1 MPDTQT
7 LKDTIRNI
15 TQTATVRE
23 NSGNVLRD
31 TTYGD
36 MTSAG
41 QALRQASSA
50 AAVQRTAK
58 ALALG
63 VEAWYPDTTVF
74 ATTRVPLLEAGS
86 GRDTDALAELMDAV
100 AAYEETDAGDDGV
113 RTAIEQARRALGVA
127 PGSVTVP
134 SLLLHFLSPGYLPV
148 MGRRVARA
156 LDRDRQGLSPT
167 LELYVSYAAAVR
179 ELGLTDHSAGEP
191 AIAAFGGVS
200 EAAAMRLRRIDCT
213 LWSVGG
219 S

>member
-7 LKDTIRNI
+7 LEDIIRHLA
-15 TQTATVRE
+15 QTTPVCD

-41 QALRQASSA
+41 QALRQASSS

-74 ATTRVPLLEAGS
+74 GTTHVALLEAGS
-86 GRDTDALAELMDAV
+86 GRDTSALADLMDAV
-100 AAYEETDAGDDGV
+100 AGYEEADAGDQGV
-113 RTAIEQARRALGVA
+113 RTAVEQARRALGVT
-127 PGSVTVP
+127 PDSVTVP

-156 LDRDRQGLSPT
+156 LDRDRHGLGPS

-179 ELGLTDHSAGEP
+179 ELGLTDHTPGEP
-191 AIAAFGGVS
+191 EIDAFGGAS

-213 LWSVGG
+213 LWSSGG
-219 S
+219 A

>member
-7 LKDTIRNI
+7 LKDTIRRLA
-15 TQTATVRE
+15 QTAPVRE

-41 QALRQASSA
+41 QALRQAGSS

-74 ATTRVPLLEAGS
+74 ATTPVPLLEAGS
-86 GRDTDALAELMDAV
+86 GRDPQALADLMDAI
-100 AAYEETDAGDDGV
+100 AGYEEADAGDEGV
-113 RTAIEQARRALGVA
+113 RTAVEQARRALGVA
-127 PGSVTVP
+127 AGSVTVP

-156 LDRDRQGLSPT
+156 LDRDRQGLGPT
-167 LELYVSYAAAVR
+167 AELYASYAAAVR
-179 ELGLTDHSAGEP
+179 ELGLTDHRAGEP
-191 AIAAFGGVS
+191 EITAFGGAND
-200 EAAAMRLRRIDCT
+200 AAALRLRRIDCT

-219 S
+219 P